1 MLNEIQK
8 TEQITKQT
16 KVITTSTSTTTTTT
30 TTTETTTTTTTT
42 ATTTTKLF
50 KVSKQTKTS
59 KTYLTEIGAIESSK
73 LAANITIST
82 PSHKNFTSNQLS
94 IITLSALLGCI
105 YGCAFILASIWVSWL
120 WIKRRK
126 RKGTSTFKSSRIE
139 PDFST
144 MDSDNCI
151 HRA

>member
-30 TTTETTTTTTTT
+30 ETTITTTT

-59 KTYLTEIGAIESSK
+59 KIYLTEIGAIESSK